1 MVDLVVDLLIK
12 KLNEQ
17 CPGTEN
23 SQWWA
28 EEDGFGQ
35 YIILWAKGRTT
46 IKLYPRPFAKMND
59 EGNLVVG
66 VKWFINPEENT
77 TEEMQTEEFKLA
89 NSFFKI

>member
-17 CPGTEN
+17 CPGTEG

-28 EEDGFGQ
+28 EEDGCE

-46 IKLYPRPFAKMND
+46 IKLYPRPFAKMD
-59 EGNLVVG
+59 DDGNLVVG

-89 NSFFKI
+89 NTFFKM